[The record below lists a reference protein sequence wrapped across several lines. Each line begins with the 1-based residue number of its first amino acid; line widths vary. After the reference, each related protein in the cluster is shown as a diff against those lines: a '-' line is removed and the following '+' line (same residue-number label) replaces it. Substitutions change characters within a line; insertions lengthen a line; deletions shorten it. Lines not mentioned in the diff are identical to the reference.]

1 VCRSHRVVSVT
12 TQINVIKRCDTYLM
26 KLTKKLIAIPVVV
39 LVAAAA
45 FALPASA
52 ATPER
57 YVTVNAEG
65 IVQVTPDAVRINA
78 SVSLV
83 AGTSALALSKTS
95 TAAAKVRAALVAKK
109 IATKDIK
116 TTSISVYPEYNY
128 TQDKG
133 SVQIGYRASQSFE
146 VIVRNAASAGAVVD
160 DVVAAAGDDVQI
172 QGATPFVLD
181 SAKATAS
188 ARAAAVANAR
198 AKAKSYAELLDVKL
212 GKVTY
217 LVENSSPVSYTPL
230 MGVAKAADSGATE
243 IDLGNQDVTVSITIR
258 WSLL

>member
-1 VCRSHRVVSVT
+1 
-12 TQINVIKRCDTYLM
+12 M
-26 KLTKKLIAIPVVV
+26 KLTKKFIAIPVVTAV
-39 LVAAAA
+39 ALVAAAA

-57 YVTVNAEG
+57 YITINAEG
-65 IVQVTPDAVRINA
+65 VVKVTPDAVRLNA
-78 SVSLV
+78 NVTLIS
-83 AGTSALALSKTS
+83 ATSAEALSKTS
-95 TAAAKVRAALVAKK
+95 AAAAKVRAALVAKK

-146 VIVRNAASAGAVVD
+146 VIIRNATSAGAVVD
-160 DVVAAAGDDVQI
+160 DVVTAAGDSIQI

-181 SAKATAS
+181 STKATAS
-188 ARAAAVANAR
+188 ARTAAVANAK
-198 AKAKSYAELLDVKL
+198 AKASSYASLLGVKL

-217 LVENSSPVSYTPL
+217 LVENSSPVSYPTIL
-230 MGVAKAADSGATE
+230 GMAKAADSGATE

>member
-1 VCRSHRVVSVT
+1 
-12 TQINVIKRCDTYLM
+12 M
-26 KLTKKLIAIPVVV
+26 KLTKKYIAIPVAV

-65 IVQVTPDAVRINA
+65 VVQVTPDAVRINA

-83 AGTSALALSKTS
+83 AGTSAQALSKTS
-95 TAAAKVRAALVAKK
+95 TAAAKVRAALIAKK

-217 LVENSSPVSYTPL
+217 LVENSSPVSYTPI
-230 MGVAKAADSGATE
+230 MGVAKAADSMATE

-258 WSLL
+258 WSLI

>member
-1 VCRSHRVVSVT
+1 
-12 TQINVIKRCDTYLM
+12 M
-26 KLTKKLIAIPVVV
+26 KTLKNLSQKKFIAIPVVA

-45 FALPASA
+45 FAMPASA

-57 YVTVNAEG
+57 YITVNAEG
-65 IVQVTPDAVRINA
+65 VVQVTPDAVRINA

-83 AGTSALALSKTS
+83 AGTSAQALSRTS

-116 TTSISVYPEYNY
+116 TTSITVYPEYNY

-172 QGATPFVLD
+172 QGATPFVID

-198 AKAKSYAELLDVKL
+198 AKAKSYAQLLDVKL

-217 LVENSSPVSYTPL
+217 LVENSSPVSYAPIL
-230 MGVAKAADSGATE
+230 GVAKAADSGATE
-243 IDLGNQDVTVSITIR
+243 IDLGKQDVTVSITIR

>member
-1 VCRSHRVVSVT
+1 
-12 TQINVIKRCDTYLM
+12 M
-26 KLTKKLIAIPVVV
+26 KITKKFIAIPVVV

-78 SVSLV
+78 SVSLI
-83 AGTSALALSKTS
+83 AGTSAQALSKTS
-95 TAAAKVRAALVAKK
+95 AAAAKVRAALVAKK

>member
-1 VCRSHRVVSVT
+1 
-12 TQINVIKRCDTYLM
+12 M
-26 KLTKKLIAIPVVV
+26 KLTKKLTPRKLIAIPVVA

-65 IVQVTPDAVRINA
+65 VVQVTPDAVRINA

-83 AGTSALALSKTS
+83 ASTSAQALSKTS

-172 QGATPFVLD
+172 QGATPFVID

-217 LVENSSPVSYTPL
+217 LVENSSPVSYEPL
-230 MGVAKAADSGATE
+230 RGVAKASDSMATE

>member
-1 VCRSHRVVSVT
+1 MKTLKKVS
-12 TQINVIKRCDTYLM
+12 Q
-26 KLTKKLIAIPVVV
+26 KKFLAIPVVA

-45 FALPASA
+45 FAMPASA

-57 YVTVNAEG
+57 YITVNAEG
-65 IVQVTPDAVRINA
+65 VVQVTPDAVRINA
-78 SVSLV
+78 TVSLI
-83 AGTSALALSKTS
+83 APTSAEALSKAS
-95 TAAAKVRAALVAKK
+95 AGAAKVRAALKAKK
-109 IATKDIK
+109 IESKDIK

-133 SVQIGYRASQSFE
+133 SVQIGYRATQSFE

-160 DVVAAAGDDVQI
+160 DVVVAGGDNVQI

-188 ARAAAVANAR
+188 ARTAAVANAR
-198 AKAKSYAELLDVKL
+198 AKATSYASLLKVKL

-217 LVENSSPVSYTPL
+217 LVENSSPVSYAPI
-230 MGVAKAADSGATE
+230 MGVAKAADTGATE
-243 IDLGNQDVTVSITIR
+243 IDLGKQDVTVSITIR
-258 WSLL
+258 WALN

>member
-1 VCRSHRVVSVT
+1 
-12 TQINVIKRCDTYLM
+12 M
-26 KLTKKLIAIPVVV
+26 KLTKKYIAIPVVA

-45 FALPASA
+45 FAWPASA
-52 ATPER
+52 ATPAR

-65 IVQVTPDAVRINA
+65 VVQVTPDAVRINA

-83 AGTSALALSKTS
+83 AGTSAQALSKTS
-95 TAAAKVRAALVAKK
+95 TAAAKVRAALIAKK

-198 AKAKSYAELLDVKL
+198 AKAKSYAELLEVKL

-217 LVENSSPVSYTPL
+217 LVENSSPVSYTPI
-230 MGVAKAADSGATE
+230 MGVAKAADSMATE

-258 WSLL
+258 WSLI

>member
-1 VCRSHRVVSVT
+1 
-12 TQINVIKRCDTYLM
+12 M
-26 KLTKKLIAIPVVV
+26 KLTKKLTPKKLIAIPVVA

-45 FALPASA
+45 LALPASA

-65 IVQVTPDAVRINA
+65 IVQVTPDAVRLNA

-83 AGTSALALSKTS
+83 AGTSAQALSKTS

-160 DVVAAAGDDVQI
+160 DVVTAAGDDVQI

-217 LVENSSPVSYTPL
+217 LVENSSPVSYSPI
-230 MGVAKAADSGATE
+230 MGIAKAADSGATE

>member
-1 VCRSHRVVSVT
+1 
-12 TQINVIKRCDTYLM
+12 M

-65 IVQVTPDAVRINA
+65 VVQVTPDAVRINA

-116 TTSISVYPEYNY
+116 TTSISFYPEYNY

>member
-1 VCRSHRVVSVT
+1 MKTLKKVS
-12 TQINVIKRCDTYLM
+12 Q
-26 KLTKKLIAIPVVV
+26 KKFLAIPVVA

-45 FALPASA
+45 FAMPASA

-57 YVTVNAEG
+57 YITVNAEG
-65 IVQVTPDAVRINA
+65 VVQVTPDAVRINA
-78 SVSLV
+78 TVSLI
-83 AGTSALALSKTS
+83 APTSAEALSKAS
-95 TAAAKVRAALVAKK
+95 AGAAKVRAALKAKK
-109 IATKDIK
+109 IESKDIK

-133 SVQIGYRASQSFE
+133 SVQIGYRATQSFE

-160 DVVAAAGDDVQI
+160 DVVAAGGDNVQI

-188 ARAAAVANAR
+188 ARTAAVANAR
-198 AKAKSYAELLDVKL
+198 AKATSYASLLKVKL

-217 LVENSSPVSYTPL
+217 LVENSSPVSYAPI
-230 MGVAKAADSGATE
+230 MSVAKAADTGATE
-243 IDLGNQDVTVSITIR
+243 IDLGKQDVTVSITIR
-258 WSLL
+258 WALN

>member
-1 VCRSHRVVSVT
+1 
-12 TQINVIKRCDTYLM
+12 M
-26 KLTKKLIAIPVVV
+26 KITKKFIAIPVVV

-52 ATPER
+52 ATPAR

-65 IVQVTPDAVRINA
+65 VVQVTPDAVRINA

-83 AGTSALALSKTS
+83 AGTSAQALSKTS

-160 DVVAAAGDDVQI
+160 DVVTAAGDDVQI

-217 LVENSSPVSYTPL
+217 LVENSSPVSYAPI

>member
-1 VCRSHRVVSVT
+1 VCRSHRVVSVA
-12 TQINVIKRCDTYLM
+12 TQINVIKKCDTYLM

-65 IVQVTPDAVRINA
+65 VVQVTPDAVRINA

-109 IATKDIK
+109 IAPKDIK

>member
-1 VCRSHRVVSVT
+1 
-12 TQINVIKRCDTYLM
+12 M
-26 KLTKKLIAIPVVV
+26 KLTKKYIAIPVVA

-65 IVQVTPDAVRINA
+65 VVQVTPDAVRINA

-83 AGTSALALSKTS
+83 AGTSAQALSKTS

-116 TTSISVYPEYNY
+116 TTSITVYPEYNY

-217 LVENSSPVSYTPL
+217 LVENSSPVSYTPI
-230 MGVAKAADSGATE
+230 MGVAKAADTGATE

>member
-1 VCRSHRVVSVT
+1 
-12 TQINVIKRCDTYLM
+12 
-26 KLTKKLIAIPVVV
+26 VV

>member
-1 VCRSHRVVSVT
+1 
-12 TQINVIKRCDTYLM
+12 M
-26 KLTKKLIAIPVVV
+26 KTLKNLSQKKFLAIPVVA

-45 FALPASA
+45 FAMPASA

-57 YVTVNAEG
+57 YITVNAEG
-65 IVQVTPDAVRINA
+65 VVQVTPDAVRINA
-78 SVSLV
+78 TVSLI
-83 AGTSALALSKTS
+83 APTSAEALSKAS
-95 TAAAKVRAALVAKK
+95 AGAAKVRAALKAKK
-109 IATKDIK
+109 IESKDIK

-133 SVQIGYRASQSFE
+133 SVQIGYRATQSFE

-160 DVVAAAGDDVQI
+160 DVVVAGGDNVQI

-188 ARAAAVANAR
+188 ARTAAVANAR
-198 AKAKSYAELLDVKL
+198 AKATSYASLLKVKL

-217 LVENSSPVSYTPL
+217 LVENSSPVSYAPI
-230 MGVAKAADSGATE
+230 MGVAKAADTGATE
-243 IDLGNQDVTVSITIR
+243 IDLGKQDVTVSITIR
-258 WSLL
+258 WALN

>member
-1 VCRSHRVVSVT
+1 
-12 TQINVIKRCDTYLM
+12 M
-26 KLTKKLIAIPVVV
+26 KITKKFIAIPVVA

-65 IVQVTPDAVRINA
+65 VVQVTPDAVRINA

-83 AGTSALALSKTS
+83 AGTSAQALSKTS

-160 DVVAAAGDDVQI
+160 DVVTAAGDDVQI

-198 AKAKSYAELLDVKL
+198 AKAKSYATLLGVKL

-217 LVENSSPVSYTPL
+217 LVENSSPVSYTPI

>member
-1 VCRSHRVVSVT
+1 
-12 TQINVIKRCDTYLM
+12 M
-26 KLTKKLIAIPVVV
+26 
-39 LVAAAA
+39 
-45 FALPASA
+45 PASA

-65 IVQVTPDAVRINA
+65 IVQVTPDAVRLNA

-83 AGTSALALSKTS
+83 AGTSAQALSKTS

-160 DVVAAAGDDVQI
+160 DVVTAAGDDVQI

-217 LVENSSPVSYTPL
+217 LVENSSPVSYSPI
-230 MGVAKAADSGATE
+230 MGIAKAADSGATE

>member
-1 VCRSHRVVSVT
+1 
-12 TQINVIKRCDTYLM
+12 M
-26 KLTKKLIAIPVVV
+26 KITKKFIAIPVVV

-45 FALPASA
+45 LALPASA

-65 IVQVTPDAVRINA
+65 VVQVTPDAVRINA
-78 SVSLV
+78 SVSLI
-83 AGTSALALSKTS
+83 AGTSAQALSKTS
-95 TAAAKVRAALVAKK
+95 AAAAKVRAALVAKK

-217 LVENSSPVSYTPL
+217 LVENSSPASYSPI
-230 MGVAKAADSGATE
+230 MGIAKAADSMATE

>member
-1 VCRSHRVVSVT
+1 
-12 TQINVIKRCDTYLM
+12 M

-39 LVAAAA
+39 IVAAAA

-65 IVQVTPDAVRINA
+65 VVQVTPDAVRINA

-83 AGTSALALSKTS
+83 AGTSAQALSRTS

-116 TTSISVYPEYNY
+116 TTSITVYPEYNY

-198 AKAKSYAELLDVKL
+198 AKAKSYATLLGIKL

-217 LVENSSPVSYTPL
+217 LVENSSPVSYAPI

>member
-1 VCRSHRVVSVT
+1 M
-12 TQINVIKRCDTYLM
+12 KRCDTYAM

-65 IVQVTPDAVRINA
+65 VVQVTPDAVRINA

-83 AGTSALALSKTS
+83 AGTSAQALSRTS

-116 TTSISVYPEYNY
+116 TTSITVYPEYNY

-172 QGATPFVLD
+172 QGATPFVID

-217 LVENSSPVSYTPL
+217 LVENSSPVSYTPI

-243 IDLGNQDVTVSITIR
+243 IDLGKQDVTVSITIR

>member
-1 VCRSHRVVSVT
+1 
-12 TQINVIKRCDTYLM
+12 M
-26 KLTKKLIAIPVVV
+26 KLTKKLIAIPVIV

-65 IVQVTPDAVRINA
+65 VVQVTPDAVRINA

-83 AGTSALALSKTS
+83 AGTSAQALSKTS

-116 TTSISVYPEYNY
+116 TTSITVYPEYNY

-146 VIVRNAASAGAVVD
+146 VIVRSAASAGAVVD

-217 LVENSSPVSYTPL
+217 LVENSSPVSYVPL

>member
-1 VCRSHRVVSVT
+1 
-12 TQINVIKRCDTYLM
+12 M
-26 KLTKKLIAIPVVV
+26 KLTKKFIAIPVVA

-65 IVQVTPDAVRINA
+65 VVQVTPDAVRINA

-83 AGTSALALSKTS
+83 AGTSAQALSKTS

-217 LVENSSPVSYTPL
+217 LVENSSPVSYQPL
-230 MGVAKAADSGATE
+230 MGVAKSADSGATE

>member
-1 VCRSHRVVSVT
+1 M
-12 TQINVIKRCDTYLM
+12 KRCDTNLM
-26 KLTKKLIAIPVVV
+26 KLTKKLTPKKLIAIPVVA

-45 FALPASA
+45 LALPASA

-83 AGTSALALSKTS
+83 AGTSAQALSKTS

-160 DVVAAAGDDVQI
+160 DVVTAAGDDVQI

-217 LVENSSPVSYTPL
+217 LVENSSPVSYSPI
-230 MGVAKAADSGATE
+230 MGIAKAADSGATE

>member
-1 VCRSHRVVSVT
+1 
-12 TQINVIKRCDTYLM
+12 M

-39 LVAAAA
+39 IVAAAA

-65 IVQVTPDAVRINA
+65 VVQVTPDAVRINA

-217 LVENSSPVSYTPL
+217 LVENSSPVSYTPQ

>member
-1 VCRSHRVVSVT
+1 
-12 TQINVIKRCDTYLM
+12 M
-26 KLTKKLIAIPVVV
+26 KLTKKIIAIPVVV

-65 IVQVTPDAVRINA
+65 VVQVTPDAVRINA

-83 AGTSALALSKTS
+83 AGTSAQALSKTS

-109 IATKDIK
+109 IATKDIT

-217 LVENSSPVSYTPL
+217 LVENSSPVSYSPI
-230 MGVAKAADSGATE
+230 MGIAKAADSGATE

>member
-1 VCRSHRVVSVT
+1 
-12 TQINVIKRCDTYLM
+12 M
-26 KLTKKLIAIPVVV
+26 KLNKKFIAIPLVA

-65 IVQVTPDAVRINA
+65 VVQVTPDAVRLNA
-78 SVSLV
+78 SVTNIAS
-83 AGTSALALSKTS
+83 TSAAALSQTS
-95 TAAAKVRAALVAKK
+95 AAATKVRNALKAKS

-116 TTSISVYPEYNY
+116 TTTISVFPEYNY

-133 SVQIGYRASQSFE
+133 SVQIGYRATQGFE
-146 VIVRNAASAGAVVD
+146 VIIRNAASAGVVVD
-160 DVVAAAGDDVQI
+160 DVVAAAGDLVQI

-198 AKAKSYAELLDVKL
+198 AKAKSYAQLLDVKL

-217 LVENSSPVSYTPL
+217 LVENSSPVSYVPL

-243 IDLGNQDVTVSITIR
+243 IDLGKQDVTVSITIR
-258 WSLL
+258 WSLV

>member
-1 VCRSHRVVSVT
+1 M
-12 TQINVIKRCDTYLM
+12 KRCDTYAM

-65 IVQVTPDAVRINA
+65 VVQVTPDAVRINA

-83 AGTSALALSKTS
+83 ASTSAQALSRTS

-116 TTSISVYPEYNY
+116 TTSITVYPEYNY

-172 QGATPFVLD
+172 QGATPFVID

-217 LVENSSPVSYTPL
+217 LVENSSPVSYTPI

-243 IDLGNQDVTVSITIR
+243 IDLGKQDVTVSITIR

>member
-1 VCRSHRVVSVT
+1 
-12 TQINVIKRCDTYLM
+12 M
-26 KLTKKLIAIPVVV
+26 KITKKFIAIPVVALV
-39 LVAAAA
+39 VAAV

-52 ATPER
+52 ATPAR

-65 IVQVTPDAVRINA
+65 VVQVTPDAVRINA

-83 AGTSALALSKTS
+83 AGTSAQALSKTS

-109 IATKDIK
+109 IATKDIT

-217 LVENSSPVSYTPL
+217 LVENSSPVSYSPI
-230 MGVAKAADSGATE
+230 MGIAKAADSMATE

>member
-1 VCRSHRVVSVT
+1 MCRSHRVVSVA
-12 TQINVIKRCDTYLM
+12 TQINVIKKCDTYLM
-26 KLTKKLIAIPVVV
+26 KLTKKYIAIPVVA

-65 IVQVTPDAVRINA
+65 VVQVTPDAVRINA

-83 AGTSALALSKTS
+83 AGTSAQALSKTS

-116 TTSISVYPEYNY
+116 TTSITVYPEYNY

-217 LVENSSPVSYTPL
+217 LVENSSPVSYAPI